1 MRVAP
6 ARRNEWLAA
15 SLYIDAGIGLAAR
28 LSFCSQALD
37 SWLPFVSTQTSEH
50 ASWDWF
56 YLTAERGVTNI
67 NAKGS
72 EFGGIGILTWL
83 TISDTWKCKDDAEF
97 HKLAG
102 VVQQLTRGG
111 QWHGLIKHH
120 FGASSLYSFKIIT
133 ALVHCTLFATTA
145 EGCFRHRSLHSHT
158 LHSLLETLNTTLPSS
173 TSANHKAEK
182 QSLATALGQKI
193 HHISVNVE
201 THVELSRLS
210 WLLSKRTYQTPL
222 LTQTCH
228 WRSPAL
234 LLHRPQPKPKTTWH
248 ASKGSGGGCRTKSSK
263 LVHNGDTKWKP
274 CSQRSNHS
282 NSAKEQLCKRSR
294 QYGTEIGSGFLVHL
308 SPKLESQ
315 SVKILFSTSLLY
327 VLHLYPLPLT
337 SARLALAFAHLAFA
351 LAFACISLGPHVPH
365 LCGPSIQI
373 ETNSWQLLAVGKNTH
388 QNPSYIRTNLGAYQR
403 LRVPKALQAPNSLWL
418 LVAPYDP
425 GIFCKNGGSSACN
438 FRPFFQL

>member
-1 MRVAP
+1 M
-6 ARRNEWLAA
+6 
-15 SLYIDAGIGLAAR
+15 
-28 LSFCSQALD
+28 
-37 SWLPFVSTQTSEH
+37 
-50 ASWDWF
+50 
-56 YLTAERGVTNI
+56 
-67 NAKGS
+67 
-72 EFGGIGILTWL
+72 
-83 TISDTWKCKDDAEF
+83 
-97 HKLAG
+97 
-102 VVQQLTRGG
+102 
-111 QWHGLIKHH
+111 
-120 FGASSLYSFKIIT
+120 YSFKIIT

-222 LTQTCH
+222 LTQACH

-248 ASKGSGGGCRTKSSK
+248 ASKGSVGYRTKSSK

-294 QYGTEIGSGFLVHL
+294 PVWDRNWKWILLHL

-315 SVKILFSTSLLY
+315 SVKILFSHLY
-327 VLHLYPLPLT
+327 VLH
-337 SARLALAFAHLAFA
+337 
-351 LAFACISLGPHVPH
+351 
-365 LCGPSIQI
+365 
-373 ETNSWQLLAVGKNTH
+373 
-388 QNPSYIRTNLGAYQR
+388 
-403 LRVPKALQAPNSLWL
+403 
-418 LVAPYDP
+418 
-425 GIFCKNGGSSACN
+425 
-438 FRPFFQL
+438 